1 MRLIHGIGRDY
12 GAESLE
18 WPKGREWK
26 AAVEALKRSG
36 KARFVGSSCHDAR
49 HADYL
54 QAAAEGGFL
63 DAVKYALWLNRDS
76 PTNRAR
82 DACHKRGIG
91 LISMNK
97 SPASATGPRSPDGCR
112 RSRNS
117 G

>member
-1 MRLIHGIGRDY
+1 MRLIHGIGRDS
-12 GAESLE
+12 GAESLK

-63 DAVKYALWLNRDS
+63 DAVKYALWFNRDC
-76 PTNRAR
+76 PTIRAL
-82 DACHKRGIG
+82 DACHQRGFG

-97 SPASATGPRSPDGCR
+97 SPAGATGPRSSDGCR
-112 RSRNS
+112 RPRDS

>member
-1 MRLIHGIGRDY
+1 M
-12 GAESLE
+12 
-18 WPKGREWK
+18 WK

-49 HADYL
+49 HADHL

-76 PTNRAR
+76 PTNRAL
-82 DACHKRGIG
+82 DACHERGIG
-91 LISMNK
+91 LISRNK